1 LSGFG
6 KRQNKVFSENQS
18 IRGLFGFETGF
29 QNCIWNLFSASG
41 LSQICTIRHMSGN
54 YQVRSQEV
62 LKVPKTFLKMTLKTK
77 ETTYILVSENTFL
90 SLFETTPLGH
100 LQCFWK
106 IH

>member
-1 LSGFG
+1 VALE
-6 KRQNKVFSENQS
+6 RDNKVFSENQS
-18 IRGLFGFETGF
+18 IRGLFGFETNSF
-29 QNCIWNLFSASG
+29 QNCIWNLLSTSG

-54 YQVRSQEV
+54 YQVRSQGYSEV
-62 LKVPKTFLKMTLKTK
+62 LKVPKTFLKITLKTK

-90 SLFETTPLGH
+90 SLFELGH